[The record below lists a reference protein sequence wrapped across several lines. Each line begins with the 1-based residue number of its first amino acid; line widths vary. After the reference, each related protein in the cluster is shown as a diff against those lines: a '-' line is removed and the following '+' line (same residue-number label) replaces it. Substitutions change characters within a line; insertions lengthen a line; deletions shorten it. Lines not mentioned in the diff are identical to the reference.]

1 MTQPY
6 RFVLDTNA
14 VVDWLVFEHPYLDT
28 FRERVRSREALVLT
42 NALAANELA
51 RVLAYPMLKLNE
63 ARRHDVLARY
73 ASLATQTQMP
83 EGFAA
88 ETLMLPPGFPH
99 CRDRDDDAFLALAFH
114 SQATALVTRDNALL
128 KLQKRTRKFGVA
140 IVDIPGMMELLGLV

>member
-14 VVDWLVFEHPYLDT
+14 VIDWLVFEHPYLDS
-28 FRERVRSREALVLT
+28 FRDRVRSRDVLVLT
-42 NALAANELA
+42 NALAVNELA
-51 RVLAYPMLKLNE
+51 RVLGYPMLKLSE
-63 ARRHDVLARY
+63 ARRVDVLARY
-73 ASLATQTQMP
+73 ASLTTQAQMP

-88 ETLMLPPGFPH
+88 EALSLPPGFPH
-99 CRDRDDDAFLALAFH
+99 CRDRDDDAFLALTFH

-140 IVDIPGMMELLGLV
+140 IVDITGMMELLGLV